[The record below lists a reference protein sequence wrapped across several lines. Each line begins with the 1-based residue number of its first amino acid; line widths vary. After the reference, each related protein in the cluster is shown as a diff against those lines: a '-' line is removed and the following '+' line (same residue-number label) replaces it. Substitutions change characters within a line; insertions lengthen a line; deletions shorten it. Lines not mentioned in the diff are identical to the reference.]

1 MPDILAKISRYK
13 RKEVALEKA
22 KIPTRQLED
31 MLPTLPPPR
40 GFLRA
45 LQNTAKHSPA
55 LIAEIKKAS
64 PSKGLIRKD
73 FKPSEIARAYQDGGA
88 TCLSALTDG
97 PSFQGSSLFLK
108 QARAISTLPVLRKDF
123 MVDPYQIIQ
132 SRAQGA
138 DAILIIMAMVGDK
151 LARKLLMEATR
162 LGMDALVETH
172 DAEEMRRAIDIGANL
187 IGINNRNLK
196 TFKTSLKT
204 FETLAP
210 RAPNHCF
217 LVAESGVFTP
227 EHILHLTEHGAQ
239 AFLVGESLMRQDDVG
254 TATRK
259 LLGKLP

>member
-1 MPDILAKISRYK
+1 MPDILAKIARYK

-22 KIPTRQLED
+22 KISIRQLED

-40 GFLRA
+40 GFIRA
-45 LQNTAKHSPA
+45 LQNTAVHSPA

-64 PSKGLIRKD
+64 PSKGLIREN

-88 TCLSALTDG
+88 TCLSVLTDG
-97 PSFQGSSLFLK
+97 PSFQGSPLFLK
-108 QARAISTLPVLRKDF
+108 QARAISTLPILRKDF
-123 MVDPYQIIQ
+123 MVDPYQIAQ

-151 LARKLLMEATR
+151 LAKQLLIEATR

-172 DAEEMRRAIDIGANL
+172 NAKEMRRAINIGANF

-196 TFKTSLKT
+196 TFKTNLKT
-204 FETLAP
+204 FKALVPLAP
-210 RAPNHCF
+210 DHCF

-227 EHILHLTEHGAQ
+227 DHILHLTEHGAQ
-239 AFLVGESLMRQDDVG
+239 AFLVGESLMSQDDVG
-254 TATRK
+254 KATRK

>member
-1 MPDILAKISRYK
+1 MPDILAKIARYK

-22 KIPTRQLED
+22 KISARQLED

-45 LQNTAKHSPA
+45 LQNTTEHSPA

-64 PSKGLIRKD
+64 PSKGLIRED
-73 FKPSEIARAYQDGGA
+73 FRPSEIARAYQDGGA
-88 TCLSALTDG
+88 TCLSVLTDG
-97 PSFQGSSLFLK
+97 PSFQGSPLFLK
-108 QARAISTLPVLRKDF
+108 QARAISTLPILRKDF
-123 MVDPYQIIQ
+123 MIDPYQIMQ

-151 LARKLLMEATR
+151 LARKLLIEAAR
-162 LGMDALVETH
+162 LSMDALVETH
-172 DAEEMRRAIDIGANL
+172 DAQEMRRAINIGANF
-187 IGINNRNLK
+187 IGINNRNLM
-196 TFKTSLKT
+196 TFKTSLNV

-210 RAPNHCF
+210 YAPDHCF

-227 EHILHLTEHGAQ
+227 NHILHLTEHGAQ
-239 AFLVGESLMRQDDVG
+239 AFLVGESLMRQDNVC